1 MERILFLALG
11 ALLSW
16 SLTAQTTFEKV
27 FPPYLPSSSE
37 SLGTVIVQTPD
48 QGYAVIAQEND
59 GTIRKPL
66 IRFSPMGGLIKVS
79 EYSSYIHDMKV
90 TSDERLVFAGQKD
103 NSMLVMKTT
112 QDGFPLWTTTGGE
125 GYEPSATS
133 VCLTAD
139 GSICAAG
146 TADRSMYSDSK
157 IVALKTTANGTILWS
172 RIFGTAGKRY
182 SGNSVLGS
190 PDGGFMVLG
199 TVKTGMTGP
208 EDIFMMK
215 LSASGDSLWTRIFD
229 QSLYD
234 DGRKILPARDDGFL
248 VVGLSWLPDANRTF
262 FLARTDLQGD
272 TLWTRE
278 FGLLSPGDALGATVV
293 AGGGYLL
300 AGVNA
305 NDSLDESKIILYRID
320 DQGTLLWSKKVGS
333 YQSEYVFSVT
343 GTTDHGFALSGSI
356 WDNETQRMKLY
367 LLKTDSLGNYIP
379 SSQQEMTMDDAVQ
392 VFPNPA
398 TDVVRALLPEN
409 ALRAELVSLQG
420 ERVAV
425 AQPADPA
432 GRTVIFRIS
441 DLASGVYL
449 IRITTATSVI
459 SRKIV
464 KL

>member
-1 MERILFLALG
+1 MERMLFLALG

-27 FPPYLPSSSE
+27 FPPYVTSSSE
-37 SLGTVIVQTPD
+37 SLGTVIIQTPD

-66 IRFSPMGGLIKVS
+66 IRFSPTGGLIKVS
-79 EYSSYIHDMKV
+79 EYSSYIYDVKV
-90 TSDERLVFAGQKD
+90 ASDGRLVFAGHKD

-112 QDGFPLWTTTGGE
+112 QNGFPLWTTTGGE

-146 TADRSMYSDSK
+146 NADGSMYSDMK
-157 IVALKTTANGTILWS
+157 VVALKTTVNGTILWS
-172 RIFGTAGKRY
+172 RIFGTTGKRY
-182 SGNSVLGS
+182 SGNSVLES
-190 PDGGFMVLG
+190 PDGGIVILG

-208 EDIFMMK
+208 EDIFMLK
-215 LSASGDSLWTRIFD
+215 LSATGDSMWTKI
-229 QSLYD
+229 YD
-234 DGRKILPARDDGFL
+234 RSQYDIGRFILSAGTSGFL
-248 VVGLSWLPDANRTF
+248 AVGHSWIPDGNNRF
-262 FLARTDLQGD
+262 FLIRTDLQGD

-293 AGGGYLL
+293 AGRGYLL
-300 AGVNA
+300 AGTNA
-305 NDSLDESKIILYRID
+305 QDSPDEFKIILYRID
-320 DQGTLLWSKKVGS
+320 DQGTLLWSKTVGS

-343 GTTDHGFALSGSI
+343 GTNDHGFVLSGSI
-356 WDNETQRMKLY
+356 WDNNTQTMKLY
-367 LLKTDSLGNYIP
+367 LLKTDSLGNYVP
-379 SSQQEMTMDDAVQ
+379 SAQPEMTLDDAVQ

-398 TDVVRALLPEN
+398 TDAVRVLLPEN
-409 ALRAELVSLQG
+409 TLRAELVSLQG
-420 ERVAV
+420 ECMAV
-425 AQPADPA
+425 AEPADPT

>member
-27 FPPYLPSSSE
+27 FPTYVTSSSE
-37 SLGTVIVQTPD
+37 SRGTVIVQTPD
-48 QGYAVIAQEND
+48 QGYAVIVQEND
-59 GTIRKPL
+59 GTIRKL
-66 IRFSPMGGLIKVS
+66 LVRFSATGGLVNVDD
-79 EYSSYIHDMKV
+79 YLSSI
-90 TSDERLVFAGQKD
+90 SDLKIAADGRLVFAGQKD

-112 QDGFPLWTTTGGE
+112 SDGFPLWITTGGE
-125 GYEPSATS
+125 GYAPSATS
-133 VCLTAD
+133 VCMTAD

-146 TADRSMYSDSK
+146 TADNPIYSDSR
-157 IVALKTTANGTILWS
+157 IVALKTTSDGTILWS

-208 EDIFMMK
+208 EDIFMLK
-215 LSASGDSLWTRIFD
+215 LSATGDSMWTKIYNRS
-229 QSLYD
+229 QYD
-234 DGRKILPARDDGFL
+234 IGRFILSAETSGFL
-248 VVGLSWLPDANRTF
+248 AVGHSWIPDGNNRF
-262 FLARTDLQGD
+262 FLVRTDLQGD

-278 FGLLSPGDALGATVV
+278 FGLLSPGDILGATAV
-293 AGGGYLL
+293 ADGGYLL

-305 NDSLDESKIILYRID
+305 KDSLDESKIILYRID
-320 DQGTLLWSKKVGS
+320 DQGALLWSKTVGS

-356 WDNETQRMKLY
+356 WDNNTQTMKLY
-367 LLKTDSLGNYIP
+367 LLKTDSLGNYVP
-379 SSQQEMTMDDAVQ
+379 SAQPEMTLDDAVQ

-398 TDVVRALLPEN
+398 TDAVRVLLPEN

-420 ERVAV
+420 ECMAV
-425 AQPADPA
+425 AEPADPA

-449 IRITTATSVI
+449 IRITTATSVV

>member
-1 MERILFLALG
+1 MFLALG
-11 ALLSW
+11 VLLSW

-27 FPPYLPSSSE
+27 FPPYFPSSSE
-37 SLGTVIVQTPD
+37 SLGTVIIQTPD

-66 IRFSPMGGLIKVS
+66 IRFSPTGGLIKVS
-79 EYSSYIHDMKV
+79 EYSSYIYDVKV
-90 TSDERLVFAGQKD
+90 ASDGRLVFAGHKD

-133 VCLTAD
+133 VCITAD

-146 TADRSMYSDSK
+146 NADRSMYSDMK
-157 IVALKTTANGTILWS
+157 VVALKTTVNGTILWS

-182 SGNSVLGS
+182 SGESVLEA
-190 PDGGFMVLG
+190 PDGGIVILG

-208 EDIFMMK
+208 EDIFMLK
-215 LSASGDSLWTRIFD
+215 LSATGDSMWTKI
-229 QSLYD
+229 YD
-234 DGRKILPARDDGFL
+234 RSQYDIGRFVLSAGTSGFL
-248 VVGLSWLPDANRTF
+248 AVGHSWIPDGNNRF
-262 FLARTDLQGD
+262 FLIRTDLQGD

-300 AGVNA
+300 AGTNA
-305 NDSLDESKIILYRID
+305 QDSPDEFKIILYRID

-343 GTTDHGFALSGSI
+343 GTNDHGFALSGSI
-356 WDNETQRMKLY
+356 WDNNTQTMKLY
-367 LLKTDSLGNYIP
+367 LLKTDSLGNYVP
-379 SSQQEMTMDDAVQ
+379 SAQPEMTLDDAVQ

-398 TDVVRALLPEN
+398 TDAVRALLPEI

-420 ERVAV
+420 ECMAV
-425 AQPADPA
+425 AEPADPT

>member
-1 MERILFLALG
+1 LFLAL
-11 ALLSW
+11 AVMLSW

-27 FPPYLPSSSE
+27 FPPCVPFSSE

-59 GTIRKPL
+59 GTIRKPF
-66 IRFSPMGGLIKVS
+66 IRFSPTGGLIKVS
-79 EYSSYIHDMKV
+79 EYSSYIYDVKV
-90 TSDERLVFAGQKD
+90 ASDGRLVFAGQKD

-125 GYEPSATS
+125 GYDPSATS

-139 GSICAAG
+139 GSICTAG

-157 IVALKTTANGTILWS
+157 IVALKTTADGTILWS
-172 RIFGTAGKRY
+172 RIFGTTGKHY
-182 SGNSVLGS
+182 SGNSVLES
-190 PDGGFMVLG
+190 PDGGIVILG

-208 EDIFMMK
+208 EDIFMLK

-234 DGRKILPARDDGFL
+234 DGRKILPAGDNGFL

-272 TLWTRE
+272 TLWTQNV
-278 FGLLSPGDALGATVV
+278 GLIVPGNAIGATE
-293 AGGGYLL
+293 AANGGYLL
-300 AGVNA
+300 AGTNA
-305 NDSLDESKIILYRID
+305 QDLLDESKIILYRID
-320 DQGTLLWSKKVGS
+320 DQGTLLWSKKAGS
-333 YQSEYVFSVT
+333 YQREYVFSVT
-343 GTTDHGFALSGSI
+343 ATNDHGFALSGSI
-356 WDNETQRMKLY
+356 WDNNTQTMKLY
-367 LLKTDSLGNYIP
+367 LLKTDSLGNYVP
-379 SSQQEMTMDDAVQ
+379 SARPEMTLDDAVQ

-398 TDVVRALLPEN
+398 TDAVRALLPEN
-409 ALRAELVSLQG
+409 TLRAELVSLQG
-420 ERVAV
+420 ECMAV
-425 AQPADPA
+425 AEPADPT

-449 IRITTATSVI
+449 IRITTATSVV

>member
-11 ALLSW
+11 AMLSW

-27 FPPYLPSSSE
+27 FPPYFTSSSE

-59 GTIRKPL
+59 GTIRKLL
-66 IRFSPMGGLIKVS
+66 IQFSVTGSLVKVND
-79 EYSSYIHDMKV
+79 YLSSISDVKV
-90 TSDERLVFAGQKD
+90 ASDERLVLAGQKD
-103 NSMLVMKTT
+103 NSMLVMKTN
-112 QDGFPLWTTTGGE
+112 QDGFPLWATTGGE

-133 VCLTAD
+133 VCLTAG
-139 GSICAAG
+139 GSICTAG

-157 IVALKTTANGTILWS
+157 IVALRTTADGTILWS

-182 SGNSVLGS
+182 SGNSVLES
-190 PDGGFMVLG
+190 PDGGIVILG

-208 EDIFMMK
+208 EDIFMLK
-215 LSASGDSLWTRIFD
+215 LSATGDSMWTKI
-229 QSLYD
+229 YD
-234 DGRKILPARDDGFL
+234 RSQYDRGRFILPAGNNGFL
-248 VVGLSWLPDANRTF
+248 AVGHSWVPDGNTRF
-262 FLARTDLQGD
+262 FLVRTDLQGD

-305 NDSLDESKIILYRID
+305 KDLLDESKIILYRID

-343 GTTDHGFALSGSI
+343 ATNDHGFALSGSI
-356 WDNETQRMKLY
+356 WDNNTQTMKLY
-367 LLKTDSLGNYIP
+367 LLKTDSLGNYVP
-379 SSQQEMTMDDAVQ
+379 SAQPEMTLDDAVQ

-398 TDVVRALLPEN
+398 TDAVWVLLPEN
-409 ALRAELVSLQG
+409 TLRAELVSLQG
-420 ERVAV
+420 ECMAV
-425 AQPADPA
+425 AEPANPT

-441 DLASGVYL
+441 DLVSGVYL
-449 IRITTATSVI
+449 IRITTATSVV

>member
-1 MERILFLALG
+1 MGRMLFLVLG
-11 ALLSW
+11 LMLSW

-27 FPPYLPSSSE
+27 FPPYFPSSSE
-37 SLGTVIVQTPD
+37 SLGAVIVQTPD

-59 GTIRKPL
+59 GTIRKLL
-66 IRFSPMGGLIKVS
+66 IQFSVTGSLVKVND
-79 EYSSYIHDMKV
+79 YLSSISDVKV
-90 TSDERLVFAGQKD
+90 ASDERLVLAGQKD
-103 NSMLVMKTT
+103 NSMLVMKTN
-112 QDGFPLWTTTGGE
+112 QDGFPLWATTGGE

-139 GSICAAG
+139 GSICTAG

-157 IVALKTTANGTILWS
+157 IVALRTTADGTILWS

-182 SGNSVLGS
+182 SGNSVLES
-190 PDGGFMVLG
+190 PDGGIVILG

-208 EDIFMMK
+208 EDIFMLK
-215 LSASGDSLWTRIFD
+215 LSATGDSMWTKI
-229 QSLYD
+229 YD
-234 DGRKILPARDDGFL
+234 RSQYDIGRFILSAGTSGFL
-248 VVGLSWLPDANRTF
+248 AVGHSWIPDGNNRF
-262 FLARTDLQGD
+262 FLVRTDLQGD

-278 FGLLSPGDALGATVV
+278 FGLLSPGDVLGATAV
-293 AGGGYLL
+293 ADGGYLL

-305 NDSLDESKIILYRID
+305 KDSLDESKIILYRID

-343 GTTDHGFALSGSI
+343 GINDHGFALSGSI
-356 WDNETQRMKLY
+356 WDNNTQTMKLY
-367 LLKTDSLGNYIP
+367 LLKTDSLGNYVP
-379 SSQQEMTMDDAVQ
+379 SAQPEMTLNDAVQ

-398 TDVVRALLPEN
+398 TDAVQVFLPEN
-409 ALRAELVSLQG
+409 TLRAELVSLQG
-420 ERVAV
+420 ECMAV
-425 AQPADPA
+425 AEPADPT

-441 DLASGVYL
+441 DFASGIYL
-449 IRITTATSVI
+449 IRITTTTTVV